1 MTYKELL
8 DSVSF
13 DEIVPYIS
21 KYHGDNDCLVLY
33 KIHYDMLQSLTP
45 DPKKAYYKTA
55 TVDYYE
61 SEDGET
67 ESYLHVHPIEG
78 QIWEGALSMELAIS
92 PNVKESLA
100 EIAACCLWHTSF
112 YGFTDEDLQ
121 EYFNRLENGYE
132 KIDKE
137 DLQMY
142 IQQIEQAGG
151 HVPLMSELPN
161 IRIKA
166 KNRCGLRAL
175 TNFLELPDIRIKAKY
190 RKRIEL
196 VSKFISGVLPQET
209 DVVGLPIDSLCE
221 LYRAK
226 HCLWYMLQSYSRD
239 SAQRMSYIKE
249 LIEKY
254 NAFCYGILENAIVV
268 ITTSE
273 EYPLLMAE
281 MELLEYIAKMCD
293 GEFSF
298 MVKIDAG
305 LKEEMKVDFLFY
317 EYEKEQKE

>member
-45 DPKKAYYKTA
+45 DPKKADYKTA

-137 DLQMY
+137 DFQMY
-142 IQQIEQAGG
+142 IRQIEQAGG
-151 HVPLMSELPN
+151 HVPLMS
-161 IRIKA
+161 
-166 KNRCGLRAL
+166 
-175 TNFLELPDIRIKAKY
+175 ELPDIRIKAKY

-226 HCLWYMLQSYSRD
+226 HCKWYMLQSYSRD
-239 SAQRMSYIKE
+239 SAQRMCYIKE

-254 NAFCYGILENAIVV
+254 NAFCSGVLENVIVV

-298 MVKIDAG
+298 MVKKNAG
-305 LKEEMKVDFLFY
+305 LQEEMKVDFLFY
-317 EYEKEQKE
+317 EYEKE